1 MNLVGDRGYKDGSM
15 TYNMTKKILKEHN
28 DSKIVSKGEVSCDEC
43 MRPSCNDCE
52 NLMGDIL

>member
-1 MNLVGDRGYKDGSM
+1 MKLVGDRGYKDGNM
-15 TYNMTKKILKEHN
+15 THQMTKKILKEHN
-28 DSKIVSKGEVSCDEC
+28 DSKVVLKGEVSCDEC